1 MTAENGW
8 KVLSS
13 FHIFHQ
19 WYSCQRLYW
28 IHLLPLMVL
37 KIVYTFIH
45 VCHLSVYV
53 WLYFFLDCII
63 CLNSLFHSV
72 WWQSIASEQ
81 FGMNWKHSSFAFPT
95 LAHTS
100 PWTTAGPVR
109 LQWSESTHT
118 HTHTGT
124 PMEGICVENKSQ
136 IRKCVGRGLSVWL
149 SLMKLERH
157 KLDGNFW

>member
-81 FGMNWKHSSFAFPT
+81 FGMNWKHSFAFPT

-118 HTHTGT
+118 HTRTQVHLWKEYVWRTSHRS
-124 PMEGICVENKSQ
+124 E
-136 IRKCVGRGLSVWL
+136 SV
-149 SLMKLERH
+149 LEEAC
-157 KLDGNFW
+157 LCDWVWWS